1 MSQPPSDPLK
11 QRVPPKHLLLVFGL
25 VAYMIAAMAVSQAYS
40 RVLGLTML
48 APVVVYMIASFRRLP
63 RELQARIG
71 AKLMEQEQSPFGR
84 FMRLVEIGFWLL
96 IAYALLAWLY
106 QSWQ

>member
-40 RVLGLTML
+40 RVLGLVML
-48 APVVVYMIASFRRLP
+48 APVFIYMITSLRRLP
-63 RELQARIG
+63 REQQARIG
-71 AKLMEQEQSPFGR
+71 AKIMEQEQSPFGR